1 MYIFFSV
8 TTLAKLWR
16 KATGH
21 GIVEKRIFSL
31 PSQDSEDS
39 IFRKKY
45 DVIQNQLAGMDDLLS
60 GKFYHS
66 RVEKELN

>member
-1 MYIFFSV
+1 M

-21 GIVEKRIFSL
+21 GMVEKRIFSL

-45 DVIQNQLAGMDDLLS
+45 DAIQNQLQIIAGMDDLLS